1 VTVHAALAGPDG
13 TEVATTASEA
23 AGDAVLELVPG
34 LVQRWWPHG
43 HGDQSQYRLTVT
55 VTGAD
60 GAMLDRWERAIGF
73 RTVVLDTAP
82 DRTGA
87 AFTFVVN
94 GRPIFA
100 RGVNWIPDDPFPSRV
115 TPAHYRQRLERA
127 VAAGADLVRVWGGGI
142 YEDDAFYAACDELGV
157 LVWQDFTFACAAY
170 PEHLLAAEVEAEA
183 RDNVERLMVHPSLA
197 LWNGNNENIWGWF
210 DWEWRDRL
218 DSRPWG
224 EGFYF
229 ATLPRIV
236 AEVDPGRP
244 YWPGSPYSG
253 SMTVAPNA
261 DAHGCVHVW
270 DVWNR
275 LDHTRYRDH
284 TPRFVAEFGWQAPP
298 AWSTLRTA
306 ISDDPLTP
314 DSPGMVH
321 HQKAEDGDRKLARG
335 LAHHF
340 TPPADF
346 DDWLWATQLN
356 QARAVRTGVEHFRSL
371 RGPCMGTIWWQLND
385 CWPVT
390 SWAVVDSAGRP
401 KPAWYALRD
410 AYAPRLLTLQ
420 PRGADL
426 ALVTVN
432 DTGEPWPVVGEAR
445 RLDVDGH
452 VLAAAAV
459 DVVVEAWSS
468 EQLVVPRAVAD
479 PGSPERELVQV
490 DAGGSRA
497 WWWFVAD
504 KDFAHPEPVID
515 VAVEALGPARHRVV
529 LVGATLVRDL
539 ALFVDRLSPAAEV
552 DHQLVTALA
561 GEPIELVVTG
571 LDDLDPTILTER
583 PICRTAN
590 DLSFGSGRIRSFP
603 NDRTD

>member
-1 VTVHAALAGPDG
+1 
-13 TEVATTASEA
+13 
-23 AGDAVLELVPG
+23 
-34 LVQRWWPHG
+34 
-43 HGDQSQYRLTVT
+43 
-55 VTGAD
+55 
-60 GAMLDRWERAIGF
+60 
-73 RTVVLDTAP
+73 
-82 DRTGA
+82 
-87 AFTFVVN
+87 
-94 GRPIFA
+94 
-100 RGVNWIPDDPFPSRV
+100 
-115 TPAHYRQRLERA
+115 
-127 VAAGADLVRVWGGGI
+127 
-142 YEDDAFYAACDELGV
+142 
-157 LVWQDFTFACAAY
+157 
-170 PEHLLAAEVEAEA
+170 
-183 RDNVERLMVHPSLA
+183 
-197 LWNGNNENIWGWF
+197 
-210 DWEWRDRL
+210 
-218 DSRPWG
+218 
-224 EGFYF
+224 
-229 ATLPRIV
+229 
-236 AEVDPGRP
+236 
-244 YWPGSPYSG
+244 
-253 SMTVAPNA
+253 MTVAPNA

-298 AWSTLRTA
+298 AWSTLRAA
-306 ISDDPLTP
+306 ITDDPLTR

-515 VAVEALGPARHRVV
+515 VAVEALGRARHRVV